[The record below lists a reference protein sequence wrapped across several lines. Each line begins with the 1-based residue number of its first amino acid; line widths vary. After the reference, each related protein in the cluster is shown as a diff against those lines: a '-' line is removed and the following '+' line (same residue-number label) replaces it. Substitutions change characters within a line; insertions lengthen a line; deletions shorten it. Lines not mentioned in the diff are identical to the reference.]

1 MKLNYKQKYNI
12 LLNIGNYFVK
22 LNYFCKKTYM
32 LEIIKTLL
40 PLLLVLL
47 AIYFILKQ
55 FFDRERDIRTDEL
68 RFAQKKEYVQ
78 LRMQAYER
86 AVLFLERIDPN
97 NLIMR
102 VHRSGMTSNMLHSS
116 LIKVIR
122 DEYSHNMSQQIYI
135 SVASWNALKKSK
147 EETLKVINTAKSK
160 MLQDSSSIDLSSAIF
175 EIISK
180 MKKNYTEI
188 ASEQLKNEFQRSF

>member
-1 MKLNYKQKYNI
+1 
-12 LLNIGNYFVK
+12 
-22 LNYFCKKTYM
+22 M

-147 EETLKVINTAKSK
+147 EETVKVINTAQSK
-160 MLQDSSSIDLSSAIF
+160 MLQDSSGIDLSSAIF

-188 ASEQLKNEFQRSF
+188 ASEQLKNEFQRYF

>member
-1 MKLNYKQKYNI
+1 
-12 LLNIGNYFVK
+12 
-22 LNYFCKKTYM
+22 M